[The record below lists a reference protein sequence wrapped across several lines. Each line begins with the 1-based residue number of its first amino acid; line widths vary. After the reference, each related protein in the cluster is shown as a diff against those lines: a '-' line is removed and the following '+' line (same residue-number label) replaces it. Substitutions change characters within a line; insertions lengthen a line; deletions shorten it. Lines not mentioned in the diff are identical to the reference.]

1 MKKVQKKNRP
11 GLAPEAVRFKGL
23 RRKNNCEIY
32 YGTSLCKIKKKFSPK
47 QGGIL

>member
-23 RRKNNCEIY
+23 RRKNNN
-32 YGTSLCKIKKKFSPK
+32 KIIISHLAKSASPILP
-47 QGGIL
+47 GGGAF